1 MQARDKVVLDHEN
14 DLEIIKIPDIV
25 KSIGN
30 TPLIEL
36 PISSEKVKVF
46 VKAEWMNPGGSVKD
60 RAAWF
65 MIHEGLR
72 TGELD
77 STKTILDASSGNTG
91 ISMAMI
97 GAAMDIKVKLC
108 IPENASPERIKLMQL
123 YGADIVFTDPL
134 EGMDGAI
141 KKVKSIYEEEP
152 SRYFYTDQYSNDA
165 NWQAHLETT
174 SQEILSQTDNKI
186 THFVAGLGT
195 SGTFMGTSRGLK
207 AKLNDITVISV
218 QPDSPF
224 HGLEGLKHMETAM
237 IPKIYDSSI
246 VDDSIAVSTQ
256 EAYQATRDLA
266 RKGILVGIS
275 SGAAYV
281 AVKKIADTLE
291 EGVIVTVFPDRGDR
305 YLSDKFWEE

>member
-1 MQARDKVVLDHEN
+1 MQARDKVILDHAN
-14 DLEIIKIPDIV
+14 DLEITKIPDIV

-36 PISSEKVKVF
+36 PISSDKVKVF

-65 MIHEGLR
+65 MINEGLK

-77 STKTILDASSGNTG
+77 KSKIILDASSGNTG
-91 ISMAMI
+91 IAMAMI
-97 GAAMDIKVKLC
+97 GAAMGIRVKLC
-108 IPENASPERIKLMQL
+108 IPENATPERIKLLQL
-123 YGADIVFTDPL
+123 YGAEIVLTDPL

-141 KKVKSIYEEEP
+141 QRVKSIYEEEP
-152 SRYFYTDQYSNDA
+152 DRYYYTDQYSNDA

-174 SQEILSQTDNKI
+174 SKEILSQTNNKI

-207 AKLNDITVISV
+207 KEVENVEVISV

-224 HGLEGLKHMETAM
+224 HGLEGLKHMETAKV
-237 IPKIYDSSI
+237 PKIFDSSI

-266 RKGILVGIS
+266 KNGILVGIS
-275 SGAAYV
+275 SGAAYA
-281 AVKKIADTLE
+281 AVIKLADTLE

>member
-1 MQARDKVVLDHEN
+1 MQAKEKVILGHEN
-14 DLEIIKIPDIV
+14 DVGILKIPDIV

-36 PISSEKVKVF
+36 PISSDRVKVF

-65 MIHEGLR
+65 MINEGLK

-77 STKTILDASSGNTG
+77 KSKIILDASSGNTG
-91 ISMAMI
+91 IAMAMI
-97 GAAMDIKVKLC
+97 GAAMDIRVKLC
-108 IPENASPERIKLMQL
+108 IPENASPERIKLLQL
-123 YGADIVFTDPL
+123 YGADIVLTDPL

-141 KKVKSIYEEEP
+141 QRVKSIYEEDP
-152 SRYFYTDQYSNDA
+152 NRYFYTDQYSNDA

-174 SQEILSQTDNKI
+174 SKEILSQTDNKI

-195 SGTFMGTSRGLK
+195 SGTFMGTARGLK
-207 AKLNDITVISV
+207 SKLDLTVISV

-224 HGLEGLKHMETAM
+224 HGLEGLKHMETA
-237 IPKIYDSSI
+237 IVPKIYDSNM

-256 EAYQATRDLA
+256 EAYQAARDLA

-275 SGAAYV
+275 SGAAYA
-281 AVKKIADTLE
+281 AVKKLADTLE